1 MTDTYCEIPITEL
14 TKGLPDGKFLL
25 QYNQLVRAK
34 VRAANIV
41 GLGDYLMLNSDNNYA
56 GVAYV
61 QTPPQTP
68 TNAPSKY
75 EASSTPS

>member
-1 MTDTYCEIPITEL
+1 MTEL

-25 QYNQLVRAK
+25 HYNQLVRAK

-41 GLGDYLMLNSDNNYA
+41 GFGDYSMLNSDTNYA

-61 QTPPQTP
+61 QTLP
-68 TNAPSKY
+68 
-75 EASSTPS
+75 